1 MQLAGQG
8 GVALVDYDVAILG
21 AGPTGLS
28 LANLL
33 GVMGVRTVLIE
44 RNETTVQ
51 APRAVSI
58 DDECLRTMQALGAV
72 DEVVADVA
80 LDYGAHYFTPKGVCF
95 AKVEPRD
102 REYGYPRRSAFQQPK
117 FEATLR
123 KALARFPHVTT
134 LFGVDCESFSEDAE
148 GVTLRVIEG
157 GATRDIRVRYL
168 AGCDGARSA
177 TRRAIG
183 AELKGSTYRER
194 WLIVD
199 LAETNERMRQTRV
212 GCDPERAYICLPGPF
227 GTRRYEFMLRD
238 GEEESVVEAPEFVRQ
253 LLAAAGPDADAA
265 VVRRQVYTFHARMAD
280 KWSTARVFLAGDAA
294 HLTPPFAGQGMNSG
308 VRDAHNLS
316 WKLAGVIRGDFGP
329 ALLSTYQKERAPHAW
344 SLIQLAI
351 NIGRVMMPTSK
362 LQAFFVH
369 SFFRLARFVP
379 PVHSYFA
386 MMKYKPKPFYAEG
399 FLLRDMGLGLT
410 GRMAPQPTLETL
422 EGKRIKLDDILGP
435 DFALVAYGENA
446 QRVIAQTEGLDFGF
460 HTLKRVAVSPMRVNL
475 VRDFNAP
482 SPAGRDI
489 DDVMSKLNAPGRDLL
504 LLVRPDRYIAAA
516 IDAHDAPAIAEM
528 ASATRALVASVRGA
542 RAIA

>member
-1 MQLAGQG
+1 V
-8 GVALVDYDVAILG
+8 GVVVDFDVAILG
-21 AGPTGLS
+21 AGPTGLT

-72 DEVVADVA
+72 NEVIADVA

-117 FEATLR
+117 LEATLR
-123 KALARFPHVTT
+123 KALGRFPHVTT
-134 LFGVDCESFSEDAE
+134 LFGVDCESFTEDAE
-148 GVTLRVIEG
+148 GVTLRIVEA
-157 GATRDIRVRYL
+157 GAPRDLRVRYL
-168 AGCDGARSA
+168 VGCDGARSA
-177 TRRAIG
+177 ARRAIG

-199 LAETNERMRQTRV
+199 LAETSERMRQTRV
-212 GCDPERAYICLPGPF
+212 GCDPQRAYICLPGPF
-227 GTRRYEFMLRD
+227 GTRRYEFMLGD
-238 GEEESVVEAPEFVRQ
+238 GEEDSVVEAPEFVRK

-265 VVRRQVYTFHARMAD
+265 VVRRQVYAFHARMAD
-280 KWSTARVFLAGDAA
+280 KWNTARVFLAGDAA

-308 VRDAHNLS
+308 VRDAHNLA

-329 ALLSTYQKERAPHAW
+329 ALLATYQKERAPHAW

-386 MMKYKPKPFYAEG
+386 MMKYKPKPFYGEG
-399 FLLRDMGLGLT
+399 FLLPDMGLGLT
-410 GRMAPQPTLETL
+410 GRMAPQPTLEL
-422 EGKRIKLDDILGP
+422 LDRSRVRLDDLMGS
-435 DFALVAYGENA
+435 DFALVAYGDDA
-446 QRVIAQTEGLDFGF
+446 QPVIAQTEGLDFGF
-460 HTLKRVAVSPMRVNL
+460 RNLKRVAVTPMRINL
-475 VRDFNAP
+475 LRDFTAP
-482 SPAGRDI
+482 NPAGRDI
-489 DDVMSKLNAPGRDLL
+489 EDTMSKLNMPGRELL

-516 IDAHDAPAIAEM
+516 IDARDGGAIAEL
-528 ASATRALVASVRGA
+528 AKSTRALVASVQSA
-542 RAIA
+542 